1 MHLSGSSHFA
11 ASAAF
16 AAAAVALA
24 LGLQGCGGGGEG
36 GGPTPSP
43 VPTPPPP
50 PPARIPWNLA
60 PINITGQHLYDSKTG
75 EQFHLKGIGFPN
87 VGEAVDVNEWI
98 SVLRRIK
105 QLGPQINAI
114 RIYEPPAC
122 AVAMKVG
129 CFEPFMREADR
140 LGVYVLIAGS
150 GKSWGYFPDDEN
162 MCTPSTPQGCYK
174 SGNVLGYGR
183 NIIRNFNFPNTL
195 GIVIVNEME
204 RNTLGKSNIVSLPA
218 LKAYARDLKSY
229 MTMCDSLGDS
239 PTKGHMRQIPLVY
252 AAIDLGTYLYDEADY
267 LFCGAFNSSIDI
279 FGLNVERWV
288 SDTGGKQQ
296 YDIINSNVEK
306 RQWPGAFIHTEEG
319 GPLRGVFHRSWNQIP
334 GFFKTWPSI
343 DGFMAYSYN
352 APPGASSFNMFDG
365 PSADANEL
373 IDGVYFFNN
382 LKRIG
387 KDPAT
392 VKPVAGKRPA
402 CKSSIVIDESG
413 EKHPLIDFMSVEP
426 YQTGDNGWA
435 ENCPAP
441 WQADVN
447 DVVV

>member
-1 MHLSGSSHFA
+1 MHRGGSSQLA
-11 ASAAF
+11 AWAAL
-16 AAAAVALA
+16 AAAALALA
-24 LGLQGCGGGGEG
+24 LGLQGCGLGNST
-36 GGPTPSP
+36 TPSP
-43 VPTPPPP
+43 VPTPPPAP
-50 PPARIPWNLA
+50 PPRIPWNLA

-87 VGEAVDVNEWI
+87 VGSDVDVNEWI
-98 SVLRRIK
+98 RVLQRIK

-114 RIYEPPAC
+114 RIYDPPNC
-122 AVAMKVG
+122 AVAQKAG
-129 CFEPFMREADR
+129 CFEPFMRKADQ

-150 GKSWGYFPDDEN
+150 GKTWGYFPDDEA
-162 MCTPSTPQGCYK
+162 MCKPATPQGCYE

-183 NIIRNFNFPNTL
+183 SVIRNFNFPNTL

-204 RNTLGKSNIVSLPA
+204 RNALGKSNILSLPA

-229 MTMCDSLGDS
+229 MMMCNSESDS

-252 AAIDLGTYLYDEADY
+252 AAIDSGAYLYDEADY

-288 SDTGGKQQ
+288 SDVGGKQQ
-296 YDIINSNVEK
+296 YDIINSKVK
-306 RQWPGAFIHTEEG
+306 DRHWPGAFIHTEEG
-319 GPLRGVFHRSWNQIP
+319 GPLTGVFHRSWTQIP

-343 DGFMAYSYN
+343 DGFMAYTYN
-352 APPGASSFNMFDG
+352 GATSFNMFDG
-365 PSADANEL
+365 PSADAEEL
-373 IDGVYFFNN
+373 IDGKVFFRH
-382 LKRIG
+382 LHTIG

-392 VKPVAGKRPA
+392 VKPVVGKRPA
-402 CKSSIVIDESG
+402 CQSSIIIDESG
-413 EKHPLIDFMSVEP
+413 EKHPLIDFMSIAS
-426 YQTGDNGWA
+426 YATGKNGWA

-441 WQADVN
+441 WQAGDVT